1 MKELNLQIEH
11 LKKSYARPVLTDVNL
26 HMTNESYVTIVG
38 KSGSGKSTLL
48 NILGLVEDYDG
59 GEYRFQG
66 KIIRRGTDYA
76 RLRLENIGF
85 IFQSY
90 NLIPTLSCKENI
102 LLPTLYEKRGSGRN
116 LNDLVELLELGPLLS
131 QRVTTL
137 SGGEKQRVAIARAL
151 ILDPCLILADEP
163 TGNLDPKNRDIIM
176 DLLRAEHEKG
186 RAVLMITHDMEIARH
201 AESVYLLEEG
211 SLKESRLNDTI
222 RK

>member
-1 MKELNLQIEH
+1 MKELDLELKHLQ
-11 LKKSYARPVLTDVNL
+11 KSYLRPVLTDVNL
-26 HMTNESYVTIVG
+26 HVTNDSYVTIVG

-48 NILGLVEDYDG
+48 NILGLVEGYDS
-59 GEYRFQG
+59 GEYHFNG
-66 KIIRRGTDYA
+66 TLIRNYMDYA

-102 LLPTLYEKRGSGRN
+102 LLPTIYNRRN
-116 LNDLVELLELGPLLS
+116 AVQNFDELVSQLDLEPLLG

-163 TGNLDPKNRDIIM
+163 TGNLDPKNRDLIM
-176 DLLRAEHEKG
+176 TLLRREHEKG
-186 RAVLMITHDMEIARH
+186 RGIILITHDMQIAKE
-201 AESVYLLEEG
+201 ADNVLLLQDG
-211 SLKESRLNDTI
+211 KLNPTT
-222 RK
+222 

>member
-1 MKELNLQIEH
+1 MTELDIQISHLQ
-11 LKKSYARPVLTDVNL
+11 KSYLRPVLTDVNL
-26 HMTNESYVTIVG
+26 HITNDSYITIVG

-48 NILGLVEDYDG
+48 NILGLVEGYDA
-59 GEYRFQG
+59 GEYIFN
-66 KIIRRGTDYA
+66 GTRIVNGIDYS

-102 LLPTLYEKRGSGRN
+102 LLPTLYNWKKQNQDFDE
-116 LNDLVELLELGPLLS
+116 LVELLDIGPLLS

-163 TGNLDPKNRDIIM
+163 TGNLDPKNREMIFK
-176 DLLRAEHEKG
+176 LLRREHEKG
-186 RAVLMITHDMEIARH
+186 RGILMITHDADT
-201 AESVYLLEEG
+201 AAQADQQFTLVGGKLE
-211 SLKESRLNDTI
+211 
-222 RK
+222 

>member
-1 MKELNLQIEH
+1 MTELDIQISHLQ
-11 LKKSYARPVLTDVNL
+11 KSYLRPVLTDVNL
-26 HMTNESYVTIVG
+26 HITNDSYITIVG

-48 NILGLVEDYDG
+48 NILGLVEGYDA
-59 GEYRFQG
+59 GEYIFN
-66 KIIRRGTDYA
+66 GTRIVNGIDYS

-102 LLPTLYEKRGSGRN
+102 LLPTLYNRKKQNQDFDE
-116 LNDLVELLELGPLLS
+116 LVELLDIGPLLS

-163 TGNLDPKNRDIIM
+163 TGNLDPKNREMIFK
-176 DLLRAEHEKG
+176 LLRREHEKG
-186 RAVLMITHDMEIARH
+186 RGILMITHDADT
-201 AESVYLLEEG
+201 AAQADQQFTLVGGKLE
-211 SLKESRLNDTI
+211 
-222 RK
+222 